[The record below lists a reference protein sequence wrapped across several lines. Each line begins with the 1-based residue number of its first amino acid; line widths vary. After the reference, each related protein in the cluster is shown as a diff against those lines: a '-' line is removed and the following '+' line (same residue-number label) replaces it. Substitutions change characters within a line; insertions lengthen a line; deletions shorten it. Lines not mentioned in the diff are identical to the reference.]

1 MSGIIEP
8 FSNDQTR
15 GKISKRDIP
24 MVSTFLNLDT
34 SELDDFVLKIH
45 WLLWQF
51 ELIFSTLIINEVK
64 SLILRLHILTKKN
77 KINFFGR
84 LIRSEVSP
92 PCNELKRVGEEI
104 VIDPFSKIQKSS
116 LF

>member
-1 MSGIIEP
+1 
-8 FSNDQTR
+8 
-15 GKISKRDIP
+15 

-34 SELDDFVLKIH
+34 SEFDDFVLKIH